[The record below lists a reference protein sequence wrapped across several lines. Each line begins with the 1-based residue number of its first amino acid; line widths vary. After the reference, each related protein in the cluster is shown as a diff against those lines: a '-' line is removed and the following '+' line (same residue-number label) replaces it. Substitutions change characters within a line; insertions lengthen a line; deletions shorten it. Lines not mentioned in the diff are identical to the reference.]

1 MFYRRIMS
9 TDRGQGLRIQ
19 TLTIKPEGTGGHYH
33 FELVLTRTIDN
44 DRVAEG
50 TVALTVSGERDS
62 RPAELSHVSVV
73 ESGEEHLEFSFR
85 YFQRI
90 EGLLSLPPGFVPRR
104 VFVKVDAM
112 GEKPSRTEQSFEWPE
127 EAG

>member
-1 MFYRRIMS
+1 MRIPFKRCAQCSGARVGQRRS
-9 TDRGQGLRIQ
+9 SA
-19 TLTIKPEGTGGHYH
+19 KPVGDFGP
-33 FELVLTRTIDN
+33 DN
-44 DRVAEG
+44 GAR

-73 ESGEEHLEFSFR
+73 ESGEEHLEFSFK

-112 GEKPSRTEQSFEWPE
+112 RERPSRTEQSFEWPE